1 MNYFQGKRIRVDDTK
16 YKLLNFRVKKE
27 KVKKA
32 DYDRK
37 MTNTQKEVNNVEY
50 TVVKD
55 YWWPKYLR
63 SLSLDESNLCKDIKK
78 GTT

>member
-50 TVVKD
+50 TLVKD

-78 GTT
+78 VTT

>member
-55 YWWPKYLR
+55 YW
-63 SLSLDESNLCKDIKK
+63 
-78 GTT
+78 

>member
-50 TVVKD
+50 TLVKD

-78 GTT
+78 ATT

>member
-50 TVVKD
+50 TLVKD